1 MSFLGHVLRASGR
14 AFRYNLLFVPHKRIF
29 TAIPHAG
36 MRVASS
42 RIFNYLCHMK
52 FLIVGLGNIGP
63 EYADT
68 RHNIGFN
75 IADMLVKDL
84 GGEFENIRLA
94 YYAEVSFKGKKL
106 HVIKPT
112 TFMNLS
118 GKAVNYWMKELK
130 IAPENVLVI
139 VDDLALPLGKL
150 RLKLQGSSAGHN
162 GLKSIEEVC
171 GGQNYAR
178 LRFGIGDDFAKGRQ
192 VDFVLGKFDKN
203 ESKELPTLINRA
215 VTIIKSFVTIGS
227 ALTMTEFNKG

>member
-1 MSFLGHVLRASGR
+1 
-14 AFRYNLLFVPHKRIF
+14 
-29 TAIPHAG
+29 
-36 MRVASS
+36 
-42 RIFNYLCHMK
+42 MK

-63 EYADT
+63 EYANT

-75 IADMLVKDL
+75 IADELVESL
-84 GGEFENIRLA
+84 GGSFELLRLA
-94 YYAEVSFKGKKL
+94 YYAEVSHKGKKL

-130 IAPENVLVI
+130 IAPENVLVL

-150 RLKLQGSSAGHN
+150 RMKLQGSSAGHN

-178 LRFGIGDDFAKGRQ
+178 LRFGISDNFRKGMQ
-192 VDFVLGKFDKN
+192 AEYVLGPFDKD
-203 ESKELPTLINRA
+203 EQKELPTLINRG
-215 VTIIKSFVTIGS
+215 VTMIKSFVTIGP
-227 ALTMTEFNKG
+227 AQTMTLFNK